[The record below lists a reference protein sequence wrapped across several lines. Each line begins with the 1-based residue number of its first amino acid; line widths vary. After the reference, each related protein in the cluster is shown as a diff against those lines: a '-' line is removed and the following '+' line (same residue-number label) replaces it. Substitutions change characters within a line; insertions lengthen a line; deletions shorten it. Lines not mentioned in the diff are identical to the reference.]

1 MECER
6 PTEGLQLMIHPI
18 SGAAWRAALLMAL
31 CLGASGCGSGDAGGA
46 DEASGD
52 GIATEDSAAPL
63 MDMEFADE
71 LDIDLDE
78 MTRTESGL
86 YYEELEPGSG
96 LAARD
101 GHVLD
106 THYTGWL
113 TTGQEFGTSRGGNPY
128 SFQLGRQQ
136 VPRGIEEG
144 VTGMRIGGVRR
155 LVVPPSLGFGPRG
168 QPPTIP
174 PSATLVYEIELLDIK
189 L

>member
-1 MECER
+1 MNGHRVKVLRTGAWMLTVALVGFGCTGETADGSAEAGGSV
-6 PTEGLQLMIHPI
+6 PA
-18 SGAAWRAALLMAL
+18 GAA
-31 CLGASGCGSGDAGGA
+31 
-46 DEASGD
+46 D
-52 GIATEDSAAPL
+52 GEVA
-63 MDMEFADE
+63 MDTVFAE
-71 LDIDLDE
+71 NLDLDLTQ
-78 MTRTESGL
+78 MTRTASGL
-86 YYEELEPGSG
+86 YYEDLEPGGG

-113 TTGQEFGTSRGGNPY
+113 TTGEEFGTSREASPY
-128 SFQLGRQQ
+128 SFQLGRRQA
-136 VPRGIEEG
+136 PRGIEEG

-155 LVVPPSLGFGPRG
+155 LVVPPSLGYGSRG

>member
-1 MECER
+1 MMNHASPR
-6 PTEGLQLMIHPI
+6 RVRRLGL
-18 SGAAWRAALLMAL
+18 AALAL
-31 CLGASGCGSGDAGGA
+31 IALGCRDAGRS
-46 DEASGD
+46 D
-52 GIATEDSAAPL
+52 ATAES
-63 MDMEFADE
+63 MDAEPVPVPMDTDFADV
-71 LDIDLDE
+71 LDIDLGS

-86 YYEELEPGSG
+86 YFEDIEPGSG
-96 LAARD
+96 LAARE

-113 TTGQEFGTSRGGNPY
+113 TTGEQFGTSRGGEPY

-136 VPRGIEEG
+136 VPRGFEEG

-155 LVVPPSLGFGPRG
+155 LVVPPSLGYGARG

>member
-1 MECER
+1 MN
-6 PTEGLQLMIHPI
+6 GHPVKLLRTGGWI
-18 SGAAWRAALLMAL
+18 VALALLGAACA
-31 CLGASGCGSGDAGGA
+31 GDAAEGSADATRNATDGG
-46 DEASGD
+46 SD
-52 GIATEDSAAPL
+52 GEVPMDTVFAEDL
-63 MDMEFADE
+63 E
-71 LDIDLDE
+71 LDLAR

-86 YYEELEPGSG
+86 YYEDIEPGSG

-113 TTGQEFGTSRGGNPY
+113 TTGAEFGTSREGSPY
-128 SFQLGRQQ
+128 SFQLGRRQA
-136 VPRGIEEG
+136 PRGIEEG

-155 LVVPPSLGFGPRG
+155 LVVPPSLGYGSRG